1 MRKKTILAGNG
12 NISAHAEKTV
22 IRAKNAALPRKH
34 LCACREDKLTT
45 NDLMKVLETSL
56 RMQRRLLMSKQL
68 VNVSRNISAHAEKT
82 PFPPDKHLGP
92 RKHLCACREDE
103 IFTDPVRVRSET
115 SLRMQRRPFFGF
127 NPVSWKRNISAHAE
141 KTLYKKILSLFF
153 RKHLCACRE
162 DHRSPSTT
170 SVVLETSLRMQ
181 RRP

>member
-1 MRKKTILAGNG
+1 MKVLETSLRMQRRLLMSKQLVNVSR

-56 RMQRRLLMSKQL
+56 RMQRR
-68 VNVSRNISAHAEKT
+68 
-82 PFPPDKHLGP
+82 
-92 RKHLCACREDE
+92 
-103 IFTDPVRVRSET
+103 
-115 SLRMQRRPFFGF
+115 PFFGF
-127 NPVSWKRNISAHAE
+127 NPASWKRNISAHAE